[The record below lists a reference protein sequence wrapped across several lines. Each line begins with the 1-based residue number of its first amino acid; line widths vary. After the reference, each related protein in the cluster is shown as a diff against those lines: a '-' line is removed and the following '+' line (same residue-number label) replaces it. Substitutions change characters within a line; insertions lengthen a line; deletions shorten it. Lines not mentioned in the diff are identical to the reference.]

1 MVFPPDPA
9 PCSVELMAKHF
20 CQIVFLFL
28 FVLLISVSCREQ
40 QQSSQVET
48 LLRIKLLLNS
58 PSFLSSWKNDT
69 DFCKSEPTATLT
81 VVCYEENITQLHI
94 VGDIGAPRLPENFS
108 IDSFVTTL
116 VKLPSLKVLRL
127 VSLGLWGPLPSKF
140 MRLSSL
146 EIVNLTLNFFQGNI
160 PPSISSLEHLQTLI
174 LDSNNLTGRLP
185 DGLGSL
191 SSLAVLSLKNNS
203 LSGSLPHS
211 LGSLENLRVLALSNN
226 NFSGEVPDLS
236 RLTNLQV
243 LDLENN
249 VLGPRFPVVG
259 DKIERIVLRSNKF
272 TFGIPEKVQS
282 YYQLKILDISSNRFV
297 GPFPVSLLSLP
308 SITYLDISENKFT
321 GMLSEN
327 LPCNDELGFVN
338 FTANLLTG
346 KLPNCLL
353 SDPKK
358 RVVLYAENCLDAGG
372 ENQRQISFCKNE
384 ALAVGILPHS
394 HKQKQASKVILA
406 LSITGG
412 VIGVIVLVSV
422 TFLVVRNF
430 LVKTAA
436 QTPLPGYK
444 TENASTGYTSK
455 FLKDARYITQAMKLG
470 ALGLPAYR
478 TFSLEELEEATN
490 NFDTSTFMGEG
501 SHGQMYRGQLRDGSY
516 VAIRCLKLK
525 RNHSTQY
532 FMPHIEMISKL
543 RHQHLV
549 SALGHCFEYYLD
561 DSSVSR
567 VFLVFEYVPNGTLRS
582 WISEKRVRRKLTW
595 AQRIAAV
602 TGVAKGIQF
611 LHTGI
616 VPGLFGNNIK
626 ITDVLVDQNLVAK
639 ISSYNLPLL
648 SENMGKDQLQNFL
661 GVSKEFKSARTK
673 HQDKL
678 DIYDFGVILLEV
690 ISGKPMISR
699 KEVEVLKDQLQASII
714 ADDTSRKSFIDP
726 AVKNSCSGESV
737 QTMIEICLRCLLKDV
752 AERPSIEDVLW
763 NLQFAAQVQDAWRG
777 DSQSSEGSPISPLR
791 TSGLKLTIKQ

>member
-1 MVFPPDPA
+1 MGTT
-9 PCSVELMAKHF
+9 AK
-20 CQIVFLFL
+20 QIYA
-28 FVLLISVSCREQ
+28 LI
-40 QQSSQVET
+40 
-48 LLRIKLLLNS
+48 I
-58 PSFLSSWKNDT
+58 
-69 DFCKSEPTATLT
+69 
-81 VVCYEENITQLHI
+81 
-94 VGDIGAPRLPENFS
+94 
-108 IDSFVTTL
+108 
-116 VKLPSLKVLRL
+116 
-127 VSLGLWGPLPSKF
+127 
-140 MRLSSL
+140 L
-146 EIVNLTLNFFQGNI
+146 EILNLTSNFFQGSI

-174 LDSNNLTGRLP
+174 LDSNSFTGRLP

-249 VLGPRFPVVG
+249 VLGSRFPVVS
-259 DKIERIVLRSNKF
+259 DKIERIVLRNNKF
-272 TFGIPEKVQS
+272 AFGIPEKVQS

-327 LPCNDELGFVN
+327 LPCNDEIVFVN

-346 KLPNCLL
+346 KLPSCLL

-358 RVVLYAENCLDAGG
+358 RVVLYAENCLETGG
-372 ENQRQISFCKNE
+372 ENQQQISFCKNE

-412 VIGVIVLVSV
+412 VIGAIVLVSV
-422 TFLVVRNF
+422 TFLVVKNF

-436 QTPLPGYK
+436 QKPLPGYT

-455 FLKDARYITQAMKLG
+455 FLKDARPFHWK
-470 ALGLPAYR
+470 
-478 TFSLEELEEATN
+478 LEEATN

-501 SHGQMYRGQLRDGSY
+501 SHGQMYRGQLRDGSN

-543 RHQHLV
+543 RHRHLV

-648 SENMGKDQLQNFL
+648 SENMGKDQRQNFL
-661 GVSKEFKSARTK
+661 GVSKEFKSARAK

-690 ISGKPMISR
+690 ISGKPIISR
-699 KEVEVLKDQLQASII
+699 NEVEVIKDQLQASII

-737 QTMIEICLRCLLKDV
+737 QTMIELCLRCLLKDL

-791 TSGLKLTIKQ
+791 NSRLKLTIKQ